1 MTTLREAAQQGA
13 TCNIDPTHPSGLVP
27 APELPSITCQLGGK
41 LWCVM
46 HKPTGTLLH
55 IRINDADG
63 NLLFTAPDNLDWWIG
78 RDEAQTKA
86 QAAALGDDFVAAFFV
101 CTGEGDKMSPTLS

>member
-1 MTTLREAAQQGA
+1 MTCSIEKDRPLA
-13 TCNIDPTHPSGLVP
+13 LVP
-27 APELPSITCQLGGK
+27 TSDSLDCEVGKK

-55 IRINDADG
+55 IRINDENG

-78 RDEAQTKA
+78 RDEAQAKA
-86 QAAALGDDFVAAFFV
+86 QAAALDGGDDFVAAFFV
-101 CTGEGDKMSPTLS
+101 CTGKGGNNLSPTFN